1 MYEIIEKGA
10 QIADDVKIGNF
21 CVIKSGA
28 KIGKGSIID
37 DFCFIDSNVEIGENN
52 HICTG
57 VHFKEKVKIG
67 NNNFIEDNCIF
78 GLPSKHIGYHFYQ
91 GRVIIGDNN
100 FIGQNCTIDCGNNH
114 LSDKR
119 PELKTYLACDLPE
132 SEDFEDATI
141 IGNRCY
147 ILNNVTIHHNCR
159 VGLGNLPDCAKEYD
173 TIICSGCCL
182 NGFVQLRKGAELSSG
197 TFVREFAS
205 LGEGCVAA
213 MLSHIVKDVLPFSSI
228 LKNKNR
234 GYAPTFMA
242 KFSQTK
248 DDVDKLREKFQAKR
262 SGILKLYE

>member
-28 KIGKGSIID
+28 KIGKGSIIG
-37 DFCFIDSNVEIGENN
+37 DFCFIDSNVEIGKNN

-57 VHFKEKVKIG
+57 VHLKGKVKIG

-119 PELKTYLACDLPE
+119 PELKAYLACDLPE
-132 SEDFEDATI
+132 GEDFEDATI

-147 ILNNVTIHHNCR
+147 ILNNVTILGKAI
-159 VGLGNLPDCAKEYD
+159 GLY
-173 TIICSGCCL
+173 
-182 NGFVQLRKGAELSSG
+182 RK
-197 TFVREFAS
+197 
-205 LGEGCVAA
+205 
-213 MLSHIVKDVLPFSSI
+213 I
-228 LKNKNR
+228 
-234 GYAPTFMA
+234 
-242 KFSQTK
+242 
-248 DDVDKLREKFQAKR
+248 
-262 SGILKLYE
+262 